1 MHFQIKRSRLLA
13 ASIFQHGQGPSVRPR
28 QRERVRPPSAL
39 CRPPVFLLY
48 SPSLSFSPPPLVRRL
63 GPCDVG
69 GLEGMS
75 EGDRDRIR
83 SQFTNGIFL
92 RTTSVIG
99 RNLVAAAAAGVGK
112 GVSLLAGAGGHGGAS
127 REESKND
134 MRGFIFLRATLLWLG
149 KP

>member
-28 QRERVRPPSAL
+28 QRERESPPSVCAM
-39 CRPPVFLLY
+39 PPARL
-48 SPSLSFSPPPLVRRL
+48 SPILSFSELLSPPPPLVRSL
-63 GPCDVG
+63 DVG

-92 RTTSVIG
+92 RTTLVIG
-99 RNLVAAAAAGVGK
+99 RNLVAAAARARRRRQR
-112 GVSLLAGAGGHGGAS
+112 SLSARGRRRAWRS
-127 REESKND
+127 EQRREQE
-134 MRGFIFLRATLLWLG
+134 
-149 KP
+149 

>member
-13 ASIFQHGQGPSVRPR
+13 ASIFQHGQGPSVRVRPR
-28 QRERVRPPSAL
+28 QRERESPPSVCAMPP
-39 CRPPVFLLY
+39 PPVFLLY

-75 EGDRDRIR
+75 EGDRDRIG

-92 RTTSVIG
+92 RTTLVIG
-99 RNLVAAAAAGVGK
+99 RNLVAAAARARRRRQR
-112 GVSLLAGAGGHGGAS
+112 SLSARGRRRACPGRHAL
-127 REESKND
+127 R
-134 MRGFIFLRATLLWLG
+134 MR
-149 KP
+149 